1 MAKCIRDDDR
11 MIQMVLDGVA
21 STSAMKNRINANSE
35 RIEELKVLIGDTDE
49 VPVLLH
55 PNMAHHYQKE
65 VKALIESLNHED
77 HRQEAADLI
86 RSLIQ
91 KIVLTPKEDGSGLYI
106 DLKGDLAG
114 ILTMAASRKS
124 ASEKRELVKQMQEI
138 SKELLN
144 PSLLESLNLQKNIES
159 GAVLNK
165 EDCAPSQYQLV
176 AGVGFEPTTFRL

>member
-1 MAKCIRDDDR
+1 M
-11 MIQMVLDGVA
+11 
-21 STSAMKNRINANSE
+21 
-35 RIEELKVLIGDTDE
+35 
-49 VPVLLH
+49 
-55 PNMAHHYQKE
+55 
-65 VKALIESLNHED
+65 SLNQEN

-91 KIVLTPKEDGSGLYI
+91 NVVLTPKENEPGLHI

-124 ASEKRELVKQMQEI
+124 ASERHELVKQMQEI

-144 PSLLESLNLQKNIES
+144 PSLLESLNLQTNMEN

-165 EDCAPSQYQLV
+165 EDDTPSQYQLV
-176 AGVGFEPTTFRL
+176 AGVRCKNTLQKQDLLVAGVRNCFTLLFNHTDAPTRRKYKLKTI